1 MAYRGLNWQ
10 KLELPFIGGLSQKTD
25 DRARPA
31 PFLDVCNE
39 AQFDELG
46 GLQTRLPF
54 TVMSNAIF
62 GGGTLSSCRR
72 LAVVNDELCV
82 FTDTTLYSW
91 NAQLAKW
98 VSRGTHLA
106 VAVSEQ
112 PRFATTGDQIDGDCA
127 ELAGTLVYAWTEG
140 TQVFAA
146 AMDKATGSVLVSTTA
161 VSTAIGRPRLVALAT
176 KILLFVEASTTL
188 LTVRAIDPAAPGAAI
203 GGAGTTVLT
212 TDFNLYYD
220 VVRAGTQDLCVGAC
234 RRQTTTSY
242 TAFTVTPA
250 LAVATS
256 TKGRTADGPLAVAA
270 IADGTQT
277 QIVRGN
283 GTNVQGDLLTTSS
296 LADVFTGQAIGTASV
311 SLHQIAVEY
320 SGVVATV
327 FWSRAEASTGSDGTV
342 VVNTVSTANAIGVA
356 VNLVVKLGLAS
367 RAFTAQGHVF
377 VWAAFARSNEVTG
390 FSGATVAGVRAQLQ
404 NTYFLYRDDGLLVA
418 RAVDEVAGGHS
429 PSTGHLPAVR
439 ATSTTGLDFAWCG
452 TRRRIIDLG
461 GTGHTGYEARSLDD
475 VAFSLDSNASRRSA
489 ALGQTLYIADSIPL
503 QYDGTGIFEVGMLIY
518 PYQMFLTAG
527 GAGAIPAGTYDYK
540 STTAWLNA
548 QGEHERSTVAFA
560 AQVTA
565 PGANKHAI
573 QLAALNVTRKPN
585 SRAPTMEVW
594 RTTITPPDEAPYYLV
609 TGKDPTQLAGAGV
622 AQGYIPNDLGAF
634 VVPATGFFTLTDNYT
649 DAILA
654 VQEQNPENEGVLENL
669 APPGASIIRATDTR
683 IFLAGIAGEPDRIWY
698 SKQRQNGEIAAFHE
712 QLTVDVPRPGGDVTS
727 IAFLDEVLYVF
738 RETAIYALP
747 GVGFDNFGTGQ
758 NFGPV
763 RTVSLDVGAVS
774 HEAVALTPLGLVFKS
789 SKGWYLLHGNGGVEY
804 IGDKVSDFDAETVFA
819 VNVMESQHQIRIL
832 TENRMLIWDYRAN
845 QWGQWTIET
854 PVDALVW
861 NGQHVLLTATGPTA
875 QATSYAGTSFG
886 LDVERA
892 WIKPADLMGAV
903 QVRRIQPLGEYRS
916 AHLLRMRLAYNYD
929 PTYVDDVVWS
939 PAPTTVGGPLQFS
952 HSPSRPRCEAIK
964 VRLTAVTDQA
974 RATLATASMSIL
986 TNGAPWAATWRAALV
1001 GELGNRLTMSIAFVE
1016 FDGASIAEL
1025 PVELPFDFA
1034 SETGIV
1040 IVNDNYTWDLGQWV
1054 VDIDNIGVL
1063 VAGTITVA
1071 DLEVAIADTN
1081 LATLLVADASPK
1093 TVDVAAMLA
1102 AASVPVGQF
1111 SGGAFGAPTGEALKL
1126 TGLGLEV
1133 GIAAPGL
1140 FNRLPGSQRA

>member
-62 GGGTLSSCRR
+62 GGGTLANCRR

-106 VAVSEQ
+106 VAVSER
-112 PRFATTGDQIDGDCA
+112 PRFATTGDQVDGDRA

-140 TQVFAA
+140 AQVFAA
-146 AMDKATGSVLVSTTA
+146 AMDKVTGSVLVSPTA

-188 LTVRAIDPAAPGAAI
+188 LTVRAIDPATPGTAI
-203 GGAGTTVLT
+203 GGAGTTVLA

-250 LAVATS
+250 LAVTTS
-256 TKGRTADGPLAVAA
+256 TKGRTADGPLAVAT
-270 IADGTQT
+270 IADGTQV
-277 QIVRGN
+277 QVVRGN
-283 GTNVQGDLLTTSS
+283 GTNVQGDLLTAST
-296 LADVFTGQAIGTASV
+296 LADAFTGQAIGTV
-311 SLHQIAVEY
+311 DGTPINQIA
-320 SGVVATV
+320 AAFAATTCTV
-327 FWSRAEASTGSDGTV
+327 FWSSLETSDSLFSGFQTKS
-342 VVNTVSTANAIGVA
+342 NTVTTANAVGSEALFVRRIGV
-356 VNLVVKLGLAS
+356 GS
-367 RAFTAQGHVF
+367 RAFEYGSSVY
-377 VWAAFARSNEVTG
+377 VWLAFGEDSAAV
-390 FSGATVAGVRAQLQ
+390 VAGTPLGIRAQLQ
-404 NTYFLYRDDGLLVA
+404 NTYFLYRADRLLVSK
-418 RAVDEVAGGHS
+418 AVWQRAGGYS
-429 PSTGHLPAVR
+429 PATGHLPGVALVSG
-439 ATSTTGLDFAWCG
+439 STTYAWAG
-452 TRRRIIDLG
+452 ASRRVIDLG
-461 GTGHTGYEARSLDD
+461 GGSGRSGFGARSPQD
-475 VAFSLDSNASRRSA
+475 VVFSFDADAARRTVQI
-489 ALGQTLYIADSIPL
+489 GRTLYVSGGL
-503 QYDGTGIFEVGMLIY
+503 VQQYDGVGLVELGAQVY
-518 PYQMFLTAG
+518 PWSIAAQDSGVAG
-527 GAGAIPAGTYDYK
+527 NLAAGTYNWKGTIRYVNAQNEK
-540 STTAWLNA
+540 ERSTTAT
-548 QGEHERSTVAFA
+548 GV
-560 AQVTA
+560 
-565 PGANKHAI
+565 
-573 QLAALNVTRKPN
+573 QLAMGTHIAIITYFPLYVTNKTARPPN
-585 SRAPTMEVW
+585 LEFW
-594 RTTITPPDEAPYYLV
+594 RTAVNLGGDAPYYLV
-609 TGKDPTQLAGAGV
+609 TGQNPNVITGNNPW
-622 AQGYIPNDLGAF
+622 IPNSTTTGATF
-634 VVPATGFFTLTDNYT
+634 NDNYSDATLT
-649 DAILA
+649 
-654 VQEQNPENEGVLENL
+654 VQEQNPENEGVLEDL
-669 APPGASIIRATDTR
+669 APPGTSILIATDTR
-683 IFLAGIAGEPDRIWY
+683 IFAGVAGDPHRIAY
-698 SKQRQNGEIAAFHE
+698 SKQRNDGEVAAFHD
-712 QLTVDVPRPGGDVTS
+712 QLFADVPRPGGDITS

-903 QVRRIQPLGEYRS
+903 QVRRIQPLGEFRS
-916 AHLLRMRLAYNYD
+916 AHLQRMRVAYNYD

-939 PAPTTVGGPLQFS
+939 PSPTTVGGPLQFS

-964 VRLTAVTDQA
+964 IRLTAVTDQA
-974 RATLATASMSIL
+974 RATLATASMLIL

-1040 IVNDNYTWDLGQWV
+1040 IVNDNYTWDLGLGQWV